1 MTFLRFLTRAALLLA
16 LVPAFAGGFATAAE
30 SPGIEAA
37 KADLAAG
44 RLADAAA
51 SLEGHLRDAPADDT
65 GRFMLGAVQFMQ
77 AAERLGQSLYRHGLN
92 PAPEVFSV
100 PFFRLPVPYNANPE
114 PLTYDQARAMIR
126 QFTDDLA
133 VAEATLAQ
141 VDDPAVQLPLAIGQI
156 RLDLNGDGTATD
168 QESLWQ
174 LYRQINQ
181 APDLPPEQVA
191 QFVIDFDGS
200 DAPWLRG
207 YSHLLMAL
215 GDALLAHDWHEAFDH
230 SFHALFPRAN
240 LPFQALT
247 DKSTRSDYAQ
257 DVDEIADFIAFIHL
271 IHWPVPEPDR
281 MASALGHLE
290 SVVDL
295 SHENWRRIL
304 AETDNGRE
312 WLPNPRQTGAIP
324 GLAVTQPRIDAWMLF
339 LDEFGAMLKGEK
351 LMPHWRLAQGVNLR
365 RVFLEPRP
373 FDLVLWIQG
382 SAALPYAEP
391 GPISRAETWENILM
405 LMEGDFF
412 TYAAWFN

>member
-1 MTFLRFLTRAALLLA
+1 
-16 LVPAFAGGFATAAE
+16 
-30 SPGIEAA
+30 
-37 KADLAAG
+37 
-44 RLADAAA
+44 
-51 SLEGHLRDAPADDT
+51 
-65 GRFMLGAVQFMQ
+65 
-77 AAERLGQSLYRHGLN
+77 
-92 PAPEVFSV
+92 V
-100 PFFRLPVPYNANPE
+100 PFFRLPVPFNPNPE
-114 PLTYDQARAMIR
+114 PLAYDQARAMIR
-126 QFTDDLA
+126 TFTDDLA
-133 VAEATLAQ
+133 VAEATLAE
-141 VDDPAVQLPLAIGQI
+141 VDDPAVQLPLAIGLI
-156 RLDLNGDGTATD
+156 RLDLNGDGVATD
-168 QESLWQ
+168 GESLWQ

-181 APDLPPEQVA
+181 APDLPPDQVA

-215 GDALLAHDWHEAFDH
+215 GDVLLAHDWHEGFDRT
-230 SFHALFPRAN
+230 FHTLFPRAN

-247 DKSTRSDYAQ
+247 DKSTRSDYAR

-271 IHWPVPEPDR
+271 IHWPVQEPDR
-281 MASALGHLE
+281 MASALHHLE
-290 SVVDL
+290 SMVDL
-295 SHENWRRIL
+295 SRENWRRIL
-304 AETDNGRE
+304 AETDNGHE

-382 SAALPYAEP
+382 SGALPYAEA
-391 GPISRAETWENILM
+391 GTVSKTETWEQIVTLM
-405 LMEGDFF
+405 QGDFF

>member
-16 LVPAFAGGFATAAE
+16 LPAVSGGVPAAAE
-30 SPGIEAA
+30 TPAIDAA
-37 KADLAAG
+37 KADLAVG

-51 SLEGHLRDAPADDT
+51 TLDAHLRNAPADDT
-65 GRFMLGAVQFMQ
+65 ARFALGAVQFMQ

-100 PFFRLPVPYNANPE
+100 PFFRIPVPYNPRPE
-114 PLTYDQARAMIR
+114 PLAYEQARAMIR

-133 VAEATLAQ
+133 IAEATLAQ
-141 VDDPAVQLPLAIGQI
+141 VDDPAVQMPLTIGQI

-181 APDLPPEQVA
+181 APDLPADQVA

-247 DKSTRSDYAQ
+247 DKSTRSPYAG

-271 IHWPVPEPDR
+271 IHWPVPEPER
-281 MASALGHLE
+281 MASALQHLE

-324 GLAVTQPRIDAWMLF
+324 GLAVTQSRIDAWMLF

-365 RVFLEPRP
+365 RAFLEPRP

-382 SAALPYAEP
+382 SGALPYAEP

>member
-1 MTFLRFLTRAALLLA
+1 MTYSKILTRAALLLVLVQA
-16 LVPAFAGGFATAAE
+16 VAGGVPAAAE
-30 SPGIEAA
+30 SPDIESA

-51 SLEGHLRDAPADDT
+51 TLEGYLQDAPADDT
-65 GRFMLGAVQFMQ
+65 ARFALGAVQFMQ

-92 PAPEVFSV
+92 PEPKVFSV
-100 PFFRLPVPYNANPE
+100 PFFRLPVPYNPSPE
-114 PLTYDQARAMIR
+114 KLTYDQARDMIR
-126 QFTDDLA
+126 QFTVDLA
-133 VAEATLAQ
+133 IAEATLAQ
-141 VDDPAVQLPLAIGQI
+141 VDDPSVQLPLAIGLI
-156 RLDLNGDGTATD
+156 RLDLNGDGAATD
-168 QESLWQ
+168 AETLWQ

-181 APDLPPEQVA
+181 APELPPERVA

-215 GDALLAHDWHEAFDH
+215 GDALLAHDWHESFDH

-247 DKSTRSDYAQ
+247 DKSTRSPYAQ

-271 IHWPVPEPDR
+271 IHWPVQEPDR
-281 MASALGHLE
+281 MASALHHLE
-290 SVVDL
+290 STIDL
-295 SHENWRRIL
+295 SRENWRHIL

-312 WLPNPRQTGAIP
+312 WLPNPRQTGVIP
-324 GLAVTQPRIDAWMLF
+324 GLTVTQPRIDAWMLF
-339 LDEFGAMLKGEK
+339 LDEFGAMLRGEK

-365 RVFLEPRP
+365 RAFLEPRS

-382 SAALPYAEP
+382 SGALPYAEP
-391 GPISRAETWENILM
+391 GPVSKAETWEYILT